1 MPCHQCVPACRFSPN
16 QTSLCTTSTP
26 TLTHRSIFPRQML
39 TFPAALPSLT
49 IPSLSPL
56 TGCEG
61 GGVAATIFILLLKS
75 LNPRLTHSA
84 TINACAPLLPTPA
97 QQSNC
102 ENPDT
107 AVTAEPRVS
116 TVTSRPS
123 APGLPTDARCHGTI
137 LLLLQIM
144 LHVTSFL
151 LVTFIFLNE
160 RSTFRYRH
168 YTHKF

>member
-1 MPCHQCVPACRFSPN
+1 MPSEYAGMQVFAEPDLPLHY
-16 QTSLCTTSTP
+16 QTPS
-26 TLTHRSIFPRQML
+26 LTHRSIFPRQML

-61 GGVAATIFILLLKS
+61 GGVAATIFILLLKF

-144 LHVTSFL
+144 L
-151 LVTFIFLNE
+151 
-160 RSTFRYRH
+160 RYVVSLC
-168 YTHKF
+168 YIYFE